1 MGDLY
6 DDFKATSKQVG
17 GDHYVKLRISPWEV
31 IEANDLDY
39 FQGNVIKYVMR
50 YKDKNGIEDLRKA
63 KHYIEYMIEREQ
75 DEQ

>member
-6 DDFKATSKQVG
+6 DEFKSTNTQVG
-17 GDHYVKLRISPWEV
+17 GDHYTKLRISPWEV

-50 YKDKNGIEDLRKA
+50 YKNKNGVEDLKKA
-63 KHYIEYMIEREQ
+63 KHYLEYMIEREMTI
-75 DEQ
+75 